1 MFQRGQSDFF
11 KMLSWLGF
19 MYAHPY
25 FIPIMSYFLEVP
37 FVSGVSGKPVEL
49 PYVMLWCMM
58 LRFLEQ
64 SVNV

>member
-1 MFQRGQSDFF
+1 
-11 KMLSWLGF
+11 

-25 FIPIMSYFLEVP
+25 FIPIMSYFLEMP

>member
-1 MFQRGQSDFF
+1 
-11 KMLSWLGF
+11 

-37 FVSGVSGKPVEL
+37 FVRGVSGKPVEL
-49 PYVMLWCMM
+49 RYGMLWCMM